1 MKTIAAFLLLAAAP
15 CLAQP
20 AEVRS
25 PDGNLSVTLEAGPR
39 SLLYR
44 ASYKG
49 KPLLLDAQLGL
60 TLYSGVYK
68 PLGHT
73 TSEHANSWKPVY
85 GERASIPDVYHQLTA
100 RFEDKAAP
108 FRPLEVTVRAYNEGL
123 AFRYRILGSGP
134 FLYYSESSE
143 FRFPAGAQAWE
154 EHGTEGEYRKVPV
167 EAITSGC
174 ERPLT
179 VDLGDGRLAAIL
191 EVANTDYP
199 RMLISPV
206 RASKG
211 TLTSDLGGAVRG
223 TAPYSTPWR
232 LVLVADRP
240 GALLEHNYLVL
251 NLNPPS
257 ELKDTSWIKP
267 GKVIR
272 EVTLSTKGGKECVDF
287 AVKHGLQYIEYDAGW
302 YGYEYEDQSDATR
315 VSLDP
320 RRVSSIPDHGGL
332 DLQEV
337 IRYAKERGIGVFL
350 YVNRRA
356 LERQL
361 DTILPLYQSW
371 GVTGMKFGFVNAGPQ
386 EWTAWLHDAIRK
398 AAGHHLMIDIHDQ
411 YRPSGFTR
419 TYPNLLTQEGVR
431 GNEHMP
437 TAAHNATLPFTRFLA
452 GPADYTI
459 CYYTDRIKTTRAHQ
473 LALAAAFYSPLQFM
487 YWYDKPSAHGGEPE
501 TEFFAK
507 APTVWDD
514 TKVIDGRIGEFVAIA
529 RRSGEQWFTGTIS
542 GDAPREVKLPL
553 SFLTPGKKYTAHVYE
568 NGPGKNDVRMSTRP
582 VDSGTLLTVALPAAG
597 GHAMR
602 IAPE

>member
-1 MKTIAAFLLLAAAP
+1 MKVLTGWLVAAGAL
-15 CLAQP
+15 LAQP
-20 AEVRS
+20 VEVRS
-25 PDGNLSVTLEAGPR
+25 PDGNVVVSVEADAR
-39 SLLYR
+39 SLKYR
-44 ASYKG
+44 ASYRG
-49 KPLLLDAQLGL
+49 KPLLLEAQLGT

-68 PLGHT
+68 ALGHT
-73 TSEHANSWKPVY
+73 VTKHESTWKPVY
-85 GERASIPDVYHQLTA
+85 GERNSIPDVYNQLVA

-108 FRPLEVTVRAYNEGL
+108 FRPLEVIVRAYNEGL

-134 FLYYSESSE
+134 VLFLSEFSE
-143 FRFPAGAQAWE
+143 FRFPKGSQAWE
-154 EHGTEGEYRKVPV
+154 EHGTEGEYKKVPV

-179 VDLGDGRLAAIL
+179 VELGDGRYASVMEAG
-191 EVANTDYP
+191 NTDYP
-199 RMLISPV
+199 RMLLSPV
-206 RASKG
+206 RGSGG
-211 TLTSDLGGAVRG
+211 TLVSDLSGAVRA
-223 TAPYSTPWR
+223 TAPYATPWR
-232 LVLVADRP
+232 LVIVGDRP
-240 GALLEHNYLVL
+240 GDLLERNYLVL

-287 AVKHGLQYIEYDAGW
+287 AVKRGLNYIEYDAGW

-320 RRVSSIPDHGGL
+320 KRVGGIPDHGGL
-332 DLQEV
+332 DLEEV
-337 IRYAKERGIGVFL
+337 IRYAKEKGIGVFL

-361 DTILPLYQSW
+361 DTILPLYRQW
-371 GVTGMKFGFVNAGPQ
+371 GVKGMKFGFVNVGPQ
-386 EWTAWLHDAIRK
+386 EWTAWLHDAVRK
-398 AAGHHLMIDIHDQ
+398 AAGHQLLIDIHDQ

-437 TAAHNATLPFTRFLA
+437 TATHNTTLPFTRFLS

-501 TEFFAK
+501 TEFFDK
-507 APTVWDD
+507 VPTVWDD
-514 TKVIDGRIGEFVAIA
+514 TKVVDGRIGEFVTVA
-529 RRSGEQWFTGTIS
+529 RRSANDWYLGSIVS
-542 GDAPREVKLPL
+542 DSPRELTIPL
-553 SFLTPGKKYTAHVYE
+553 KFLDSGKKYTAHVYE
-568 NGPGKNDVRMSTRP
+568 NGTGKNDVRMSKRP
-582 VDSGTLLTVALPAAG
+582 VDVATIIQVSLPPAG

-602 IAPE
+602 IVPE